1 MIKIVNLKLGIL
13 LKNKNIKTFLK
24 KFLILLK
31 VKNTVLWTYGISDLN
46 REEIVVAFYEKELQN
61 TKQK

>member
-46 REEIVVAFYEKELQN
+46 GEEIVVAFYEKELQN